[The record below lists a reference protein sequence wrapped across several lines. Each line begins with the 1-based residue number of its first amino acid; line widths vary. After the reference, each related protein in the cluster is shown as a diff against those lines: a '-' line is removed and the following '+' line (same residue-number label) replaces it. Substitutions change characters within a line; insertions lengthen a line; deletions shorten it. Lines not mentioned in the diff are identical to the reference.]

1 MTVKRLIAPR
11 LKALLRAYP
20 AVALVG
26 PRQAGKTTLA
36 RSLGKRYFDLE
47 QEGERLKFD
56 LEWHELATSS
66 SLVVLD
72 EAQAY
77 PETFPRLRGAI
88 DSARRKNGRFLI
100 LGSVSPALMREV
112 SESLAGRLALCELT
126 PLLAV
131 EVKRRSVDGMWLR
144 GGFPDGG
151 VLAPGHYPE
160 WQTHYLRRLAE
171 RDLPQWGLPAKPQM
185 ISRMFKMLAASHAGQ
200 WNASDLARSLGLSYH
215 TVSSYLDYLEGA
227 YLVRRLMPY
236 HGNLRKRL
244 VKSPKIYWR
253 DSGLLHALM
262 GAPTAAELL
271 DRPWVGASW
280 EGFVIEQ
287 ILGSLAARGIEADPS
302 FFRTSDGHEID
313 LVLNLRGRQWAI
325 EIKLSS
331 APGRADVER
340 LSYAAGMIGADGA
353 ILVSRT
359 PTTVSG
365 PFATSTN
372 LSGALRMLVAASA

>member
-1 MTVKRLIAPR
+1 MNIKRLITPR
-11 LKALLRAYP
+11 LKSLLRSYP

-47 QEGERLKFD
+47 QDGDRLKLD
-56 LEWHELATSS
+56 LEWHDLKTSS

-72 EAQAY
+72 EAQSY
-77 PETFPRLRGAI
+77 PEAFHRLRGAI

-100 LGSVSPALMREV
+100 LGSVSPSLMREV

-126 PLLAV
+126 PFLAT
-131 EVKRRSVDGMWLR
+131 EVKRRSLDGTWLR

-151 VLAPGHYPE
+151 ALTPGHYPE
-160 WQTHYLRRLAE
+160 WQAHYLRLLAE

-185 ISRMFKMLAASHAGQ
+185 ISRMFKMLAASQAGL

-227 YLVRRLMPY
+227 YLIRRLMPF
-236 HGNLRKRL
+236 HGNMRKRL

-253 DSGLLHALM
+253 DSGLLHALL
-262 GAPTAAELL
+262 GSPTAADLR

-287 ILGSLAARGIEADPS
+287 ILGNLAARGIETDPS

-313 LVLNLRGRQWAI
+313 LVLELRGKRWAI
-325 EIKLSS
+325 EVKLSS
-331 APGRADVER
+331 APKHADIER
-340 LSYAAGMIGADGA
+340 LSGAAEMIGADRA

-359 PTTVSG
+359 PSTVSG
-365 PFATSTN
+365 PLATSTN
-372 LSGALRMLVAASA
+372 LSGAVRILVAAGS